1 MSAIYEMTS
10 SLVHGRWAHCGSD
23 QSENISLLPVS
34 RRRAELLRFDRLCLS
49 TGVRLDYAR
58 WPEIPIRAQLD
69 FRRVF
74 FETESRSET
83 RVGVGIMIPL
93 RID

>member
-1 MSAIYEMTS
+1 MGGGRIAGRINPKISPFFQF
-10 SLVHGRWAHCGSD
+10 LVGG
-23 QSENISLLPVS
+23 QSCC
-34 RRRAELLRFDRLCLS
+34 DS
-49 TGVRLDYAR
+49 TDFAFQPGFGVDYAR
-58 WPEIPIRAQLD
+58 WPKITIRKQLD
-69 FRRVF
+69 FRRVS